1 MNQVFTLIQCQ
12 KHKGQQYDNKFN
24 DFNQIIGSPGT
35 FKTGMDVTIF
45 EQYKFKQSSTIFF
58 LQNHK

>member
-12 KHKGQQYDNKFN
+12 KHKGQQYDNKCN

-35 FKTGMDVTIF
+35 FETGMDVTIF
-45 EQYKFKQSSTIFF
+45 EQYKVKQSSTIFF